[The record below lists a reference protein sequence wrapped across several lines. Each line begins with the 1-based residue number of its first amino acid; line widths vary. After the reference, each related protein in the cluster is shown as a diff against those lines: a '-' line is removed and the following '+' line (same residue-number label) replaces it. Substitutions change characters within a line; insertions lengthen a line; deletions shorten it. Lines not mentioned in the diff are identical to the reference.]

1 MSDWPNV
8 SNIRENSDFVV
19 SELGIRSGEQDLK
32 SGEWGDVGEWVG
44 IGVALIKWS
53 LTSECVESADFF
65 GIDNFNPA

>member
-19 SELGIRSGEQDLK
+19 LELVIRFGEQDLK
-32 SGEWGDVGEWVG
+32 SGECGDVGEWVG

>member
-1 MSDWPNV
+1 M
-8 SNIRENSDFVV
+8 VV
-19 SELGIRSGEQDLK
+19 GSGEQDLK
-32 SGEWGDVGEWVG
+32 SGECGDVGEWVG

>member
-1 MSDWPNV
+1 MV
-8 SNIRENSDFVV
+8 KNSWNLGFLVLKLVV
-19 SELGIRSGEQDLK
+19 GFGEQDLK
-32 SGEWGDVGEWVG
+32 SGECGDVGEWVG

>member
-19 SELGIRSGEQDLK
+19 SELVIRFGEQDLK
-32 SGEWGDVGEWVG
+32 SGECGDVGEWVG